1 MTAIPTDTYPAHTI
15 ITEGYTQAPTP
26 APVAPT
32 KAQQDFAAM
41 DLQSLAD
48 AIQTKTGT
56 TFSTG
61 AELAA
66 EQAEA
71 EEEAKREAR
80 AEEEAKLDDAT
91 CGEVRSAIAAG
102 DWKLALIET
111 AEIWSPELKACH
123 LRAIT
128 RYFKLAACPCCG
140 GAGHLPGGPEGDAEC
155 DLCEELG
162 LVTRE
167 QADGFEDDLAVY

>member
-1 MTAIPTDTYPAHTI
+1 MTII
-15 ITEGYTQAPTP
+15 ITEEYSQAPTP
-26 APVAPT
+26 APREESPE
-32 KAQQDFAAM
+32 QAAYGAM
-41 DLQSLAD
+41 SLQSLAD
-48 AIQTKTGT
+48 AIQAKTGT
-56 TFSTG
+56 SFKTG
-61 AELAA
+61 EELAA

-71 EEEAKREAR
+71 EEEARKEAR

-91 CGEVRSAIAAG
+91 CGEVRSAIASG

-111 AEIWSPELKACH
+111 AEIWSPGLKACH

-167 QADGFEDDLAVY
+167 QADGFEDDLAVYQNTHAA